1 MIEAVLSFLAHPL
14 ATATGGFIVGSVFVF
29 RYINWRYGVPVT
41 QTDLVETSIGHAML
55 ADESL
60 RLLTDDQQR
69 TVEANVDER
78 MKEHFGPDASFTLP
92 EGRYE

>member
-1 MIEAVLSFLAHPL
+1 
-14 ATATGGFIVGSVFVF
+14 
-29 RYINWRYGVPVT
+29 
-41 QTDLVETSIGHAML
+41 ML

>member
-1 MIEAVLSFLAHPL
+1 
-14 ATATGGFIVGSVFVF
+14 
-29 RYINWRYGVPVT
+29 
-41 QTDLVETSIGHAML
+41 ML

-69 TVEANVDER
+69 AVEANVDGR